1 MKIIQ
6 PLLVSMLLLSLSGCF
21 GTSPED
27 VARQYWDAVL
37 AGDEQ
42 QAKALSVD
50 PEEAGLE
57 TFIQPGSGSS
67 VTFGETII
75 DGENAEVPTVL
86 TWVDE
91 NNTVSYQLSTALVK
105 QDKDWQVDAYATR
118 RSLINSVYNSTLTD
132 LQKAFEDSA
141 AEFRRLG
148 EELVEEVSAD
158 ISEASR
164 ELEQNAREA
173 GEELDG
179 FLQKLDQKLVEE
191 LKKHSGN

>member
-1 MKIIQ
+1 
-6 PLLVSMLLLSLSGCF
+6 LL
-21 GTSPED
+21 
-27 VARQYWDAVL
+27 WH
-37 AGDEQ
+37 DEQ

-191 LKKHSGN
+191 LKKHSGEVKQ